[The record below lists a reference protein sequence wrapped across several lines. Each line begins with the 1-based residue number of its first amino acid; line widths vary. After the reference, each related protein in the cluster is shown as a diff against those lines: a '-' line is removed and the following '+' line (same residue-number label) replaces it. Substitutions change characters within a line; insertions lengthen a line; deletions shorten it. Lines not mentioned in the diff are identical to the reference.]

1 MFTVI
6 FYSTMLF
13 KMILIL
19 ILSFSYWCINPVEVN
34 HIALGIDKVEEK
46 WELHFKVQLYK
57 IKKTIFLLNYV
68 LGWKHISFRK

>member
-1 MFTVI
+1 MLEL
-6 FYSTMLF
+6 YSTILL

-34 HIALGIDKVEEK
+34 HIALGVNKAEN

-57 IKKTIFLLNYV
+57 IKKAKFIFEL
-68 LGWKHISFRK
+68 WKHINFRK